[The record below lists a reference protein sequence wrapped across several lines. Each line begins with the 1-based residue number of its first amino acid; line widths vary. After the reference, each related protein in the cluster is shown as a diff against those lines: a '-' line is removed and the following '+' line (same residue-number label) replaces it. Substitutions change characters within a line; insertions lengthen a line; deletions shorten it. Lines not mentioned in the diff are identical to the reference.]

1 MSLQA
6 VREHQRFRDGRV
18 GGRPLSIFDARIF
31 GIDRTIASY
40 APNGRN
46 RRVSLVAARSGDGLL
61 SEPIAGACPRHRELV
76 FMPLTGSSAQSR
88 WLPEPVIR
96 PPLIQ

>member
-31 GIDRTIASY
+31 GIDRTIASF

-46 RRVSLVAARSGDGLL
+46 RRIL
-61 SEPIAGACPRHRELV
+61 PIAERPGQGRLTEPTADVRPWRPERV
-76 FMPLTGSSAQSR
+76 FMPQC
-88 WLPEPVIR
+88 
-96 PPLIQ
+96 